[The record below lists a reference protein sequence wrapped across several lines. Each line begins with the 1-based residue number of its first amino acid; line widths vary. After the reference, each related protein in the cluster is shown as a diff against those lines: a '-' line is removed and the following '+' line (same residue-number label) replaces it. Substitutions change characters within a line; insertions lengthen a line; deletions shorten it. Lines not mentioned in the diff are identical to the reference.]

1 MSNINNYINNKKL
14 IVTNTDINKWKKTIE
29 DPPPSQFNY
38 PKTNRT
44 NQDEDLLN
52 DYEYYEKTIIFIGLI
67 LFLNLFL
74 IFIKNIKKILHIFIC
89 NLILIY
95 IIIKLLQHH
104 YKFDSKKKRTP
115 NIP

>member
-74 IFIKNIKKILHIFIC
+74 IYKK
-89 NLILIY
+89 Y
-95 IIIKLLQHH
+95 
-104 YKFDSKKKRTP
+104 
-115 NIP
+115 